1 MLRKIFTLLFV
12 LFACFGFAQNASYVK
27 GVTMLTSTDSLTE
40 FNYVDGMGR
49 PVEKVS
55 VGITPQHTNLVSY
68 KEYDMMGREVK
79 NWLPFASSSNFVQFP
94 SIPNGCVK
102 QYNDSAPYV
111 SSSYEKSPLE
121 RCVETYG
128 AGSEWRSSKALTRM
142 EYLSNMENE
151 VMCFAL
157 SKSVE
162 KTFVTTS
169 SYAGGSLTKEVTYD
183 ENGKLSKVTY
193 TDLLGRTV
201 CVSYGKLK
209 TYYVY
214 DIKGNLKLI
223 VPPALSASLSLG
235 QTYDLQ
241 SNELFR
247 RYSFYYEYDS
257 KNRCVLRRNPGCE
270 AVTMVYDDSDR
281 LVFQQDGNQ
290 RLLNQWTV
298 NIFDKYGRQ
307 VITGVVTM
315 SEKPMFTGKTITAT
329 YDGQDELAGYKVN
342 IPLSK
347 MALLKV
353 NYYDDYS
360 FIGCLSDKLQKNL
373 SFEQKTGFDMDIT
386 HSSSSLTTFGLLTGC
401 RTYLL
406 DSPNRFFV
414 SAYYYNEKG
423 KLVQSRSSNILN
435 GYRLDFYSLN
445 YYSGAVNKKYTE
457 LTPSMSYDR
466 TMTELYE
473 YTYDHAGRVLE
484 TYHTLNGGKRVL
496 IAKNTYDAL
505 GRLSLCERGG
515 IADLTTSYTYNIRSW
530 VTCMTN
536 GLVNQ
541 RMYYNR
547 TRDRVKSIPQWNG
560 NLSSYSIGD
569 SSYDY
574 SYDEE
579 NRLIGSYS
587 TEIKDTEVVE
597 GLHNTSYAYDDM
609 GNILSIQRDG
619 VNIDT
624 EECGKRD
631 DVIMEYIGNQLVKV
645 TNSGYKDSSYDMQ
658 VADDTTLAGPE
669 YAYDANGNVIKD
681 ANKGIY
687 LIKYNVLNLPEDI
700 YSKNGNWHYTYDG
713 DGNKVSVA
721 SVVLKTSI
729 QIPSSQ
735 IMDKQF
741 TDSELES
748 YSVMMERAYLG
759 DYVYEFSP
767 RNRGL
772 ELVRLNFSGGYVA
785 YPMTTHQYN
794 FYVCDHLGN
803 NRYVYNASNL
813 KVSQVNN
820 YYPFGA
826 LYSENSNNEMQRWR
840 YGNKELD
847 RSFDT
852 YDFLARW
859 YDPTLCR
866 FLMIDPMA
874 EKYPWFSPYVYCA
887 NSPMN
892 ASDPTGKYLIYNY
905 VNSDGQ
911 STRYFYKQGEDGT
924 YDFYD
929 VDGNLY
935 NHNEEFV
942 SQLKSALNSLQD
954 GVYGAALVSGLVNS
968 NFGVNLKESKNGAN
982 KTLGNTVFWN
992 PYNYMSALDVA
1003 GGKQRAPFVGLAHEL
1018 AHTYDPDINKFN
1030 DIWQSVEGKDIYEGE
1045 KYATFWEN
1053 QIRLENNI
1061 PMRKYYMDDINDN
1074 FSNPTLLLD
1083 SKGRHKYYYSIP
1095 VTIFGKTYITVL
1107 KK

>member
-27 GVTMLTSTDSLTE
+27 GVTMLTPTDSLTE
-40 FNYVDGMGR
+40 FNYVDGLGR

-55 VGITPQHTNLVSY
+55 VGVTPQHTNLVSY

-121 RCVETYG
+121 RCVEAYG

-151 VMCFAL
+151 VMCFVL

-169 SYAGGSLTKEVTYD
+169 SYAGGSLSKEVTYD

-223 VPPALSASLSLG
+223 VPPALSTSLSLG

-241 SNELFR
+241 SNELFL
-247 RYSFYYEYDS
+247 RYSYYYEYDS

-270 AVTMVYDDSDR
+270 AVTMFYDDSDR

-290 RLLNQWTV
+290 RLLNQWTI

-315 SEKPMFTGKTITAT
+315 SGNPMLAGKTITAT
-329 YDGQDELAGYKVN
+329 YDGQGELAGYKVN
-342 IPLSK
+342 FPLSK

-360 FIGCLSDKLQKNL
+360 FIGSLSDNLRENL
-373 SFEQKTGFDMDIT
+373 SFEQKTGYDMDIS

-406 DSPNRFFV
+406 DSPDHFFV

-445 YYSGAVNKKYTE
+445 YYSGTVNKKYTE
-457 LTPSMSYDR
+457 LTSSMSYGR

-473 YTYDHAGRVLE
+473 YAYDHAGRVLN
-484 TYHTLNGGKRVL
+484 TFHTLNGGKRMQ
-496 IAKNTYDAL
+496 IAKNTYDVL
-505 GRLSLCERGG
+505 GRLSLCERGD
-515 IADLTTSYTYNIRSW
+515 IADLATSYNYNIRNW
-530 VTCMTN
+530 LTGITN

-541 RMYYNR
+541 RMYYNKK
-547 TRDRVKSIPQWNG
+547 RDMVKSVPQWNG
-560 NLSSYSIGD
+560 NISSYSIGD

-658 VADDTTLAGPE
+658 VADDTTLSGPE

-713 DGNKVSVA
+713 DGNKVSVS
-721 SVVLKTSI
+721 SVVLKTPI

-735 IMDKQF
+735 IMDKHF
-741 TDSELES
+741 TDTELES
-748 YSVMMERAYLG
+748 YSVMTERVYLG
-759 DYVYEFSP
+759 DYVYEFTP
-767 RNRGL
+767 RNRDL

-968 NFGVNLKESKNGAN
+968 NFGVNLKESKNGEN

>member
-12 LFACFGFAQNASYVK
+12 LFACFGFGQNASYVK

-55 VGITPQHTNLVSY
+55 VGVTPQHTNLVSY

-79 NWLPFASSSNFVQFP
+79 NWLPFASSSNFVRFS

-121 RCVETYG
+121 RCVEAYG

-151 VMCFAL
+151 VMCFVL

-169 SYAGGSLTKEVTYD
+169 SYAGGSLSKEVTYD

-223 VPPALSASLSLG
+223 VPPALSTSLSLG

-241 SNELFR
+241 SNELFL
-247 RYSFYYEYDS
+247 RYSYYYEYDS

-270 AVTMVYDDSDR
+270 AVTMFYDDSDR

-315 SEKPMFTGKTITAT
+315 SGNPMLAGKTITAT
-329 YDGQDELAGYKVN
+329 YDGQGELAGYKVN
-342 IPLSK
+342 FPLSK

-360 FIGCLSDKLQKNL
+360 FIGSLSDNLRENL
-373 SFEQKTGFDMDIT
+373 SFEQKTGYDMDIS

-406 DSPNRFFV
+406 DSPDHFFV

-445 YYSGAVNKKYTE
+445 YYSGTVNKKYTE
-457 LTPSMSYDR
+457 LTSSMSYGR

-473 YTYDHAGRVLE
+473 YAYDHAGRVLN
-484 TYHTLNGGKRVL
+484 TFHTLNGGKRMQ
-496 IAKNTYDAL
+496 IAKNTYDVL
-505 GRLSLCERGG
+505 GRLSLCERGD
-515 IADLTTSYTYNIRSW
+515 IADLATSYNYNIRNW
-530 VTCMTN
+530 LTGITN

-541 RMYYNR
+541 RMYYNKK
-547 TRDRVKSIPQWNG
+547 RDMVKSVPQWNG
-560 NLSSYSIGD
+560 NISSYSIGD

-658 VADDTTLAGPE
+658 VADDTTLSGPE

-713 DGNKVSVA
+713 DGNKVSVS
-721 SVVLKTSI
+721 SVVLKTPI

-735 IMDKQF
+735 IMDKHF
-741 TDSELES
+741 TDTELES
-748 YSVMMERAYLG
+748 YSVMTERVYLG
-759 DYVYEFSP
+759 DYVYEFTP
-767 RNRGL
+767 RNRVL

-968 NFGVNLKESKNGAN
+968 NFGVNLKESKNGEN

>member
-12 LFACFGFAQNASYVK
+12 LFSCSGFAQNASYVK

-142 EYLSNMENE
+142 EYLSNMKNE
-151 VMCFAL
+151 VMCFVL

-257 KNRCVLRRNPGCE
+257 KNRCVLRRNPGCV

-307 VITGVVTM
+307 VITGIVTM
-315 SEKPMFTGKTITAT
+315 SENPMLAGKTITAT
-329 YDGQDELAGYKVN
+329 YDGQGELAGYKVN
-342 IPLSK
+342 FPLSK
-347 MALLKV
+347 MTLLKV

-360 FIGCLSDKLQKNL
+360 FIGSLSDNLRENL
-373 SFEQKTGFDMDIT
+373 SFEQKTGYDMDIN

-406 DSPNRFFV
+406 DSPDLFWV

-423 KLVQSRSSNILN
+423 KLVQSRCSNILN

-445 YYSGAVNKKYTE
+445 YYSGTVNKKYTE
-457 LTPSMSYDR
+457 LTPSMSYGR

-473 YTYDHAGRVLE
+473 YAYDHAGRVLE

-496 IAKNTYDAL
+496 LAKNTYDAL
-505 GRLSLCERGG
+505 GRLSLCERGD
-515 IADLTTSYTYNIRSW
+515 IADLATSYTYNIRNW
-530 VTCMTN
+530 LTGITN

-541 RMYYNR
+541 RMYYNKK
-547 TRDRVKSIPQWNG
+547 RDMVKSVPQWNG
-560 NLSSYSIGD
+560 NISSYSIGD

-609 GNILSIQRDG
+609 GNVLSIQRDG

-645 TNSGYKDSSYDMQ
+645 TNSGYKDSGYDMQ
-658 VADDTTLAGPE
+658 VADDTTLSGPE

-713 DGNKVSVA
+713 DGNKVSVS
-721 SVVLKTSI
+721 SVVLKTPI

-735 IMDKQF
+735 IMDKHF
-741 TDSELES
+741 TDTELES
-748 YSVMMERAYLG
+748 YSVMTERVYLG
-759 DYVYEFSP
+759 DYVYEFTP
-767 RNRGL
+767 RNRVL

-813 KVSQVNN
+813 KVSQVNS

-840 YGNKELD
+840 YGNKELN
-847 RSFDT
+847 RSFDV

-874 EKYPWFSPYVYCA
+874 EKNPWLSPYVYCA
-887 NSPMN
+887 NNPIN
-892 ASDPTGKYLIYNY
+892 AFDLDGRDYNVY
-905 VNSDGQ
+905 VNTTDKTISISQTIYCVQKDYEVVSRGAN
-911 STRYFYKQGEDGT
+911 FWN
-924 YDFYD
+924 
-929 VDGNLY
+929 NLK
-935 NHNEEFV
+935 V
-942 SQLKSALNSLQD
+942 SQNNDMS
-954 GVYGAALVSGLVNS
+954 VSFMINV
-968 NFGVNLKESKNGAN
+968 VVVDPA
-982 KTLGNTVFWN
+982 
-992 PYNYMSALDVA
+992 DVA
-1003 GGKQRAPFVGLAHEL
+1003 KETNKEHVTDMQALRYRLYKDKSGQANLLSVKTISDAKTTLDGLDAIVQGHTFRNQITISDEAIDLNTTAHEIGHSL
-1018 AHTYDPDINKFN
+1018 
-1030 DIWQSVEGKDIYEGE
+1030 G
-1045 KYATFWEN
+1045 
-1053 QIRLENNI
+1053 LEH
-1061 PMRKYYMDDINDN
+1061 
-1074 FSNPTLLLD
+1074 S
-1083 SKGRHKYYYSIP
+1083 SKGLMTPSSNDLFRSMSISEKQIEEIIKNSKTTP
-1095 VTIFGKTYITVL
+1095 IDKALGVGHYIVTK
-1107 KK
+1107 

>member
-12 LFACFGFAQNASYVK
+12 LFSCSGFAQNASYVK

-223 VPPALSASLSLG
+223 VPPALSTSLSLG

-241 SNELFR
+241 SNELFL
-247 RYSFYYEYDS
+247 RYSYYYEYDS

-270 AVTMVYDDSDR
+270 AVTMFYDDSDR

-315 SEKPMFTGKTITAT
+315 SGNPMLAGKTITAT
-329 YDGQDELAGYKVN
+329 YDGQGELAGYKVN
-342 IPLSK
+342 FPLSK

-360 FIGCLSDKLQKNL
+360 FIGSLSDNLRENL
-373 SFEQKTGFDMDIT
+373 SFEQKTGYDMDIS

-406 DSPNRFFV
+406 DSPDHFFV

-445 YYSGAVNKKYTE
+445 YYSGTVNKKYTE
-457 LTPSMSYDR
+457 LTSSMSYGR

-473 YTYDHAGRVLE
+473 YAYDHAGRVLN
-484 TYHTLNGGKRVL
+484 TFHTLNGGKRMQ
-496 IAKNTYDAL
+496 IAKNTYDVL
-505 GRLSLCERGG
+505 GRLSLCERGD
-515 IADLTTSYTYNIRSW
+515 IADLATSYNYNIRNW
-530 VTCMTN
+530 LTGITN

-541 RMYYNR
+541 RMYYNKK
-547 TRDRVKSIPQWNG
+547 RDMVKSVPQWNG
-560 NLSSYSIGD
+560 NISSYSIGD

-658 VADDTTLAGPE
+658 VADDTTLSGPE

-700 YSKNGNWHYTYDG
+700 YIVRMVIG
-713 DGNKVSVA
+713 
-721 SVVLKTSI
+721 I
-729 QIPSSQ
+729 IP
-735 IMDKQF
+735 
-741 TDSELES
+741 
-748 YSVMMERAYLG
+748 MMGMEI
-759 DYVYEFSP
+759 
-767 RNRGL
+767 
-772 ELVRLNFSGGYVA
+772 
-785 YPMTTHQYN
+785 
-794 FYVCDHLGN
+794 
-803 NRYVYNASNL
+803 
-813 KVSQVNN
+813 
-820 YYPFGA
+820 
-826 LYSENSNNEMQRWR
+826 
-840 YGNKELD
+840 
-847 RSFDT
+847 
-852 YDFLARW
+852 
-859 YDPTLCR
+859 R
-866 FLMIDPMA
+866 FL
-874 EKYPWFSPYVYCA
+874 Y
-887 NSPMN
+887 
-892 ASDPTGKYLIYNY
+892 
-905 VNSDGQ
+905 
-911 STRYFYKQGEDGT
+911 
-924 YDFYD
+924 
-929 VDGNLY
+929 
-935 NHNEEFV
+935 
-942 SQLKSALNSLQD
+942 
-954 GVYGAALVSGLVNS
+954 
-968 NFGVNLKESKNGAN
+968 
-982 KTLGNTVFWN
+982 
-992 PYNYMSALDVA
+992 
-1003 GGKQRAPFVGLAHEL
+1003 
-1018 AHTYDPDINKFN
+1018 
-1030 DIWQSVEGKDIYEGE
+1030 
-1045 KYATFWEN
+1045 
-1053 QIRLENNI
+1053 
-1061 PMRKYYMDDINDN
+1061 
-1074 FSNPTLLLD
+1074 LLL
-1083 SKGRHKYYYSIP
+1083 Y
-1095 VTIFGKTYITVL
+1095 
-1107 KK
+1107 

>member
-12 LFACFGFAQNASYVK
+12 LFSCSGFAQNASYVK

-223 VPPALSASLSLG
+223 VPPALSTSLSLG

-241 SNELFR
+241 SNELFL
-247 RYSFYYEYDS
+247 RYSYYYEYDS

-270 AVTMVYDDSDR
+270 AVTMFYDDSDR

-315 SEKPMFTGKTITAT
+315 SGNPMLAGKTITAT
-329 YDGQDELAGYKVN
+329 YDGQGELAGYKVN
-342 IPLSK
+342 FPLSK

-360 FIGCLSDKLQKNL
+360 FIGSLSDNLRENL
-373 SFEQKTGFDMDIT
+373 SFEQKTGYDMDIS

-406 DSPNRFFV
+406 DSPDHFFV

-445 YYSGAVNKKYTE
+445 YYSGTVNKKYTE
-457 LTPSMSYDR
+457 LTSSMSYGR

-473 YTYDHAGRVLE
+473 YAYDHAGRVLN
-484 TYHTLNGGKRVL
+484 TFHTLNGGKRMQ
-496 IAKNTYDAL
+496 IAKNTYDVL
-505 GRLSLCERGG
+505 GRLSLCERGD
-515 IADLTTSYTYNIRSW
+515 IADLATSYNYNIRNW
-530 VTCMTN
+530 LTGITN

-541 RMYYNR
+541 RMYYNKK
-547 TRDRVKSIPQWNG
+547 RDMVKSVPQWNG
-560 NLSSYSIGD
+560 NISSYSIGD

-658 VADDTTLAGPE
+658 VADDTTLSGPE

-713 DGNKVSVA
+713 DGNKVSVS
-721 SVVLKTSI
+721 SVVLKTPI

-735 IMDKQF
+735 IMDKHF
-741 TDSELES
+741 TDTELES
-748 YSVMMERAYLG
+748 YSVMTERVYLG
-759 DYVYEFSP
+759 DYVYEFTP

-813 KVSQVNN
+813 KVSQV
-820 YYPFGA
+820 
-826 LYSENSNNEMQRWR
+826 
-840 YGNKELD
+840 
-847 RSFDT
+847 
-852 YDFLARW
+852 
-859 YDPTLCR
+859 
-866 FLMIDPMA
+866 I
-874 EKYPWFSPYVYCA
+874 
-887 NSPMN
+887 
-892 ASDPTGKYLIYNY
+892 
-905 VNSDGQ
+905 
-911 STRYFYKQGEDGT
+911 
-924 YDFYD
+924 
-929 VDGNLY
+929 
-935 NHNEEFV
+935 
-942 SQLKSALNSLQD
+942 
-954 GVYGAALVSGLVNS
+954 
-968 NFGVNLKESKNGAN
+968 
-982 KTLGNTVFWN
+982 
-992 PYNYMSALDVA
+992 
-1003 GGKQRAPFVGLAHEL
+1003 
-1018 AHTYDPDINKFN
+1018 
-1030 DIWQSVEGKDIYEGE
+1030 SV
-1045 KYATFWEN
+1045 
-1053 QIRLENNI
+1053 Q
-1061 PMRKYYMDDINDN
+1061 
-1074 FSNPTLLLD
+1074 
-1083 SKGRHKYYYSIP
+1083 
-1095 VTIFGKTYITVL
+1095 
-1107 KK
+1107 

>member
-1 MLRKIFTLLFV
+1 M
-12 LFACFGFAQNASYVK
+12 
-27 GVTMLTSTDSLTE
+27 
-40 FNYVDGMGR
+40 
-49 PVEKVS
+49 
-55 VGITPQHTNLVSY
+55 
-68 KEYDMMGREVK
+68 
-79 NWLPFASSSNFVQFP
+79 
-94 SIPNGCVK
+94 
-102 QYNDSAPYV
+102 
-111 SSSYEKSPLE
+111 
-121 RCVETYG
+121 
-128 AGSEWRSSKALTRM
+128 
-142 EYLSNMENE
+142 
-151 VMCFAL
+151 
-157 SKSVE
+157 
-162 KTFVTTS
+162 
-169 SYAGGSLTKEVTYD
+169 
-183 ENGKLSKVTY
+183 
-193 TDLLGRTV
+193 
-201 CVSYGKLK
+201 
-209 TYYVY
+209 
-214 DIKGNLKLI
+214 
-223 VPPALSASLSLG
+223 
-235 QTYDLQ
+235 
-241 SNELFR
+241 
-247 RYSFYYEYDS
+247 
-257 KNRCVLRRNPGCE
+257 
-270 AVTMVYDDSDR
+270 
-281 LVFQQDGNQ
+281 
-290 RLLNQWTV
+290 
-298 NIFDKYGRQ
+298 
-307 VITGVVTM
+307 
-315 SEKPMFTGKTITAT
+315 
-329 YDGQDELAGYKVN
+329 
-342 IPLSK
+342 
-347 MALLKV
+347 
-353 NYYDDYS
+353 
-360 FIGCLSDKLQKNL
+360 
-373 SFEQKTGFDMDIT
+373 
-386 HSSSSLTTFGLLTGC
+386 
-401 RTYLL
+401 
-406 DSPNRFFV
+406 
-414 SAYYYNEKG
+414 
-423 KLVQSRSSNILN
+423 
-435 GYRLDFYSLN
+435 
-445 YYSGAVNKKYTE
+445 NKKYTE
-457 LTPSMSYDR
+457 LTSSMSYGR

-473 YTYDHAGRVLE
+473 YAYDHAGRVLN
-484 TYHTLNGGKRVL
+484 TFHTLNGGKRMQ
-496 IAKNTYDAL
+496 IAKNTYDVL
-505 GRLSLCERGG
+505 GRLSLCERGD
-515 IADLTTSYTYNIRSW
+515 IADLATSYNYNIRNW
-530 VTCMTN
+530 LTGITN

-541 RMYYNR
+541 RMYYNKK
-547 TRDRVKSIPQWNG
+547 RDMVKSVPQWNG
-560 NLSSYSIGD
+560 NISSYSIGD

-619 VNIDT
+619 INIDT

-658 VADDTTLAGPE
+658 VADDTTLSGPE

-713 DGNKVSVA
+713 DGNKVSVS
-721 SVVLKTSI
+721 SVVLKTPI

-735 IMDKQF
+735 IMDKHF
-741 TDSELES
+741 TDTELES
-748 YSVMMERAYLG
+748 YSVMTERVYLG
-759 DYVYEFSP
+759 DYVYEFTP

-803 NRYVYNASNL
+803 NRYMYNASNL

-968 NFGVNLKESKNGAN
+968 NFGVNLKESKNGEN

-1018 AHTYDPDINKFN
+1018 AHTYDSDINKFY

>member
-1 MLRKIFTLLFV
+1 M
-12 LFACFGFAQNASYVK
+12 
-27 GVTMLTSTDSLTE
+27 
-40 FNYVDGMGR
+40 
-49 PVEKVS
+49 
-55 VGITPQHTNLVSY
+55 
-68 KEYDMMGREVK
+68 
-79 NWLPFASSSNFVQFP
+79 
-94 SIPNGCVK
+94 
-102 QYNDSAPYV
+102 
-111 SSSYEKSPLE
+111 
-121 RCVETYG
+121 
-128 AGSEWRSSKALTRM
+128 
-142 EYLSNMENE
+142 
-151 VMCFAL
+151 
-157 SKSVE
+157 
-162 KTFVTTS
+162 
-169 SYAGGSLTKEVTYD
+169 
-183 ENGKLSKVTY
+183 
-193 TDLLGRTV
+193 
-201 CVSYGKLK
+201 SYG
-209 TYYVY
+209 
-214 DIKGNLKLI
+214 
-223 VPPALSASLSLG
+223 
-235 QTYDLQ
+235 
-241 SNELFR
+241 
-247 RYSFYYEYDS
+247 
-257 KNRCVLRRNPGCE
+257 
-270 AVTMVYDDSDR
+270 
-281 LVFQQDGNQ
+281 
-290 RLLNQWTV
+290 
-298 NIFDKYGRQ
+298 
-307 VITGVVTM
+307 
-315 SEKPMFTGKTITAT
+315 
-329 YDGQDELAGYKVN
+329 
-342 IPLSK
+342 
-347 MALLKV
+347 
-353 NYYDDYS
+353 
-360 FIGCLSDKLQKNL
+360 
-373 SFEQKTGFDMDIT
+373 
-386 HSSSSLTTFGLLTGC
+386 
-401 RTYLL
+401 
-406 DSPNRFFV
+406 
-414 SAYYYNEKG
+414 
-423 KLVQSRSSNILN
+423 
-435 GYRLDFYSLN
+435 
-445 YYSGAVNKKYTE
+445 
-457 LTPSMSYDR
+457 R

-473 YTYDHAGRVLE
+473 YAYDHAGRVLN
-484 TYHTLNGGKRVL
+484 TFHTLNGGKRMQ
-496 IAKNTYDAL
+496 IAKNTYDVL
-505 GRLSLCERGG
+505 GRLSLCERGD
-515 IADLTTSYTYNIRSW
+515 IADLATSYNYNIRNW
-530 VTCMTN
+530 LTGITN

-541 RMYYNR
+541 RMYYNKK
-547 TRDRVKSIPQWNG
+547 RDMVKSVPQWNG
-560 NLSSYSIGD
+560 NISSYSIGD

-658 VADDTTLAGPE
+658 VADDTTLSGPE

-713 DGNKVSVA
+713 DGNKVSVS
-721 SVVLKTSI
+721 SVVLKTPI

-735 IMDKQF
+735 IMDKHF
-741 TDSELES
+741 TDTELES
-748 YSVMMERAYLG
+748 YSVMTERVYLG
-759 DYVYEFSP
+759 DYVYEFTP
-767 RNRGL
+767 RNRDL

-968 NFGVNLKESKNGAN
+968 NFGVNLKESKMERI
-982 KTLGNTVFWN
+982 KL
-992 PYNYMSALDVA
+992 
-1003 GGKQRAPFVGLAHEL
+1003 
-1018 AHTYDPDINKFN
+1018 
-1030 DIWQSVEGKDIYEGE
+1030 
-1045 KYATFWEN
+1045 
-1053 QIRLENNI
+1053 
-1061 PMRKYYMDDINDN
+1061 
-1074 FSNPTLLLD
+1074 
-1083 SKGRHKYYYSIP
+1083 
-1095 VTIFGKTYITVL
+1095 
-1107 KK
+1107 

>member
-12 LFACFGFAQNASYVK
+12 LFACFGFGQNASYVK

-55 VGITPQHTNLVSY
+55 VGVTPQHTNLVSY

-79 NWLPFASSSNFVQFP
+79 NWLPFASSSNFVRFS

-121 RCVETYG
+121 RCVEAYG

-151 VMCFAL
+151 VMCFVL

-169 SYAGGSLTKEVTYD
+169 SYAGGSLSKEVTYD

-223 VPPALSASLSLG
+223 VPPALSTSLSLG

-241 SNELFR
+241 SNELFL
-247 RYSFYYEYDS
+247 RYSYYYEYDS

-270 AVTMVYDDSDR
+270 AVTMFYDDSDR

-315 SEKPMFTGKTITAT
+315 SGNPMLAGKTITAT
-329 YDGQDELAGYKVN
+329 YDGQGELAGYKVN
-342 IPLSK
+342 FPLSK

-360 FIGCLSDKLQKNL
+360 FIGSLSDNLRENL
-373 SFEQKTGFDMDIT
+373 SFEQKTGYDMDIS

-406 DSPNRFFV
+406 DSPDHFFV

-445 YYSGAVNKKYTE
+445 YYSGTVNKKYTE
-457 LTPSMSYDR
+457 LTSSMSYGR

-473 YTYDHAGRVLE
+473 YAYDHAGRVLN
-484 TYHTLNGGKRVL
+484 TFHTLNGGKRMQ
-496 IAKNTYDAL
+496 IAKNTYDVL
-505 GRLSLCERGG
+505 GRLSLCERGD
-515 IADLTTSYTYNIRSW
+515 IADLATSYNYNIRNW
-530 VTCMTN
+530 LTGITN

-541 RMYYNR
+541 RMYYNKK
-547 TRDRVKSIPQWNG
+547 RDMVKSVPQWNG
-560 NLSSYSIGD
+560 NISSYSIGD

-658 VADDTTLAGPE
+658 VADDTTLSGPE

-713 DGNKVSVA
+713 DGNKVSVS
-721 SVVLKTSI
+721 SVVLKTPI

-735 IMDKQF
+735 IMDKHF
-741 TDSELES
+741 TDTELES
-748 YSVMMERAYLG
+748 YSVMTERVYLG
-759 DYVYEFSP
+759 DYVYEFTP

-866 FLMIDPMA
+866 FLMIDPMT

-968 NFGVNLKESKNGAN
+968 NFGVNLKESKNGEN